1 MTATATATITLDAL
15 NNMPEAQFVERLG
28 AVFEHSPWVAAQVAS
43 ARPFAS
49 VDALHKAMIERVE
62 AANKAA
68 RLALIQAHPELA
80 GTASVR
86 RSLTRE
92 STREQAGA
100 GLDQCSPEEYQTLI
114 ELNEAYTQKF
124 GFPFI
129 LAVRSYD
136 RAGIIAE
143 FQRRLAL
150 APDEQ
155 WRESLQQVYKI
166 ARFRLD
172 DLIAV
177 D

>member
-1 MTATATATITLDAL
+1 MTATATITLDAL
-15 NNMPEAQFVERLG
+15 NKMPEDQFIERLS
-28 AVFEHSPWVAAQVAS
+28 AIFEHSPWVAAQVAS

-49 VDALHKAMIERVE
+49 VDALHAAMIERVQT
-62 AANKAA
+62 ANKAA

-100 GLDQCSPEEYQTLI
+100 GLDQCSPEEFQTLM

-129 LAVRSYD
+129 VAVRGYD
-136 RAGIIAE
+136 RADIINE
-143 FQRRLAL
+143 FKRRLAL

-155 WRESLQQVYKI
+155 WRASLQEIYKI

-172 DLIAV
+172 DLIAA